1 MIFDPKKR
9 ICHHGSFWDTFPM
22 RVNGLAPWE
31 SKHGRRLFC
40 PLLRTTGVRLPAQRE
55 EKTIYRKTIYRKIIY
70 QKIIYQKL
78 RLLRVS

>member
-1 MIFDPKKR
+1 
-9 ICHHGSFWDTFPM
+9 M

-55 EKTIYRKTIYRKIIY
+55 EKTIYRK
-70 QKIIYQKL
+70 IIYQKL